1 MIAKI
6 GRSENLYGAL
16 AYNNLKVEKEN
27 GQILFTNKII
37 ETPNGTYTVAQL
49 AQSFAPYLIA
59 NRNTEK
65 HTLHI
70 SLNPDPKDKVSDDR
84 FRQMAEEYMREM
96 GYGEQPFV
104 VFKHTDIDRSHIHIV
119 SVCVDENG
127 KKISDKFEKMRSM
140 NVCRELER
148 KHGLIP
154 ATDKEHKQNDKVFR
168 PVNYKVGDVKSQIA
182 SVVRHLPNYYKF
194 QTLGEY
200 NALLSLFNV
209 TTEKVEGELQGQLR
223 KGLLYIP
230 LNEKGERAG
239 HPFKATL
246 FGKNAGLPA
255 LELHFAKCKEDLKDH
270 PTKPTIK
277 AAVAI
282 ALQTTSDEQAFKK
295 QLGEQGINVV
305 VRRNDTGRIYG
316 ITFIDHNSKSV
327 WNGSRLAK
335 ELSANTFND
344 YWNNNI
350 KPEIKEPVVQP
361 PKISTSNDA
370 DLPAE
375 EPHHLFDFLNTNEKH
390 EDGLIE
396 ALGGLLPEAQGED
409 YEEQD
414 FANKMKKKRKRKR
427 GQ

>member
-6 GRSENLYGAL
+6 GRSGNLYGAL
-16 AYNNLKVEKEN
+16 AYNQLKVENEN
-27 GQILFTNKII
+27 GKILFANKII
-37 ETPNGTYTVAQL
+37 ETPTGAYTVAQL

-119 SVCVDENG
+119 SVCVDEQG

-148 KHGLIP
+148 QHGLIP
-154 ATDKEHKQNDKVFR
+154 ATDKERNQTDKVFR
-168 PVNYKVGDVKSQIA
+168 SVDYQAGDIKSQIA
-182 SVVRHLPNYYKF
+182 SVVRHLPNYYQN

-200 NALLSLFNV
+200 NALLSLFNI
-209 TTEKVEGELQGQLR
+209 TAEKIEGELQGKMKQ
-223 KGLLYIP
+223 GLLYIP

-239 HPFKATL
+239 HPFKASL
-246 FGKNAGLPA
+246 FGKSAGLPA
-255 LELHFAKCKEDLKDH
+255 LEQHLVKCKMALKNH
-270 PTKPTIK
+270 PTKQTLK
-277 AAVAI
+277 AAISI
-282 ALQTTSDEQAFKK
+282 ALKSTNDEQAFKK
-295 QLGEQGINVV
+295 QLSEQGINVV

-316 ITFIDHNSKSV
+316 ITFIDHNSKAV

-350 KPEIKEPVVQP
+350 KPEIKEPVVQL
-361 PKISTSNDA
+361 PKTSTSNDA

-375 EPHHLFDFLNTNEKH
+375 EPHHLFDFLNTTEKH
-390 EDGLIE
+390 
-396 ALGGLLPEAQGED
+396 
-409 YEEQD
+409 
-414 FANKMKKKRKRKR
+414 
-427 GQ
+427 